1 MYKLRYRRQARNYL
15 ARLPF
20 KTKTAIVSKLHE
32 VAIDPDDPSH
42 DIDVLKGREGF
53 RLRVGPYRILYV
65 RQDDQLFILTTKT
78 WSSGPGFFTEVVKVR
93 PRGDIYKR

>member
-1 MYKLRYRRQARNYL
+1 LKYRRQARNYL

-53 RLRVGPYRILYV
+53 RLRVGPYRILYL
-65 RQDDQLFILTTKT
+65 RQDDQLVI
-78 WSSGPGFFTEVVKVR
+78 EVVKVR
-93 PRGDIYKR
+93 SRGDIYKR